1 MPSPPSES
9 AGRIRIVTA
18 PVPPDGP
25 GAAGAPA
32 PAAGVP
38 PGLPLLRPAR
48 ADDAAACAR
57 VCLLTGDHGRDGTVF
72 YADDPDALARIY
84 VGPYLALEPEL
95 AYVLE
100 DERGV
105 CGYLLGALDSRTFYA
120 RYEAEW
126 RPRLVAEFPAPTG
139 DPAGW
144 TRAQRVHHAY
154 HHPTYACPEPYDL
167 YPAHLHIDLVPRA
180 QGRGYG
186 RPMVRHL
193 CGELARRAVPGVH
206 LCVSGRNDRGLAFYR
221 RLGFVELGRSGPPD
235 DEAVFLGLRLAG
247 WPVD

>member
-1 MPSPPSES
+1 MDFPSSDS
-9 AGRIRIVTA
+9 TGRIRIVTA
-18 PVPPDGP
+18 SGP
-25 GAAGAPA
+25 QAGQAAADSR
-32 PAAGVP
+32 
-38 PGLPLLRPAR
+38 PGPPLLRLAR
-48 ADDAAACAR
+48 AADAAACAR
-57 VCLLTGDHGRDGTVF
+57 VCLLTGDHGRDGTAF

-84 VGPYLALEPEL
+84 VEPYLAFEPEL
-95 AYVLE
+95 AHVLE
-100 DERGV
+100 DASGV
-105 CGYLLGALDSRTFYA
+105 CGYLLGALDSRAFYA

-144 TRAQRVHHAY
+144 TPAQRVHHAY
-154 HHPTYACPEPYDL
+154 HHPVYDCPEPYEL

-186 RPMVRHL
+186 RPMVEHL

-221 RLGFVELGRSGPPD
+221 RLGFTELERRGPPD
-235 DEAVFLGLRLAG
+235 EENVVLGLRLG
-247 WPVD
+247 GPPGG